1 MTESGSGSDTEDKKL
16 NPYNFNNQLL
26 ALSDIQTIFS
36 QFDIENEPQN
46 LSLYQNAFIHKSYSL
61 TKNNLDDIVEK
72 PEGALELME
81 SDNERLEF
89 LGDSVLGLVIASYLY
104 ERYPSQNEGFLTR
117 MKTNLVR
124 AEALAYLANEI
135 ELGQFIIMSRHIE
148 DKCNG
153 RKSMKI
159 LEDVFEA
166 FLGAIFLD
174 FNETEFPN
182 TDFYSGMGFHICQK
196 LIINIIEEK
205 VDFSELIKT
214 NTNYKDQ
221 ISKYFKKTYE
231 CYPTYSETEIEEI
244 NNQKI
249 FTVNI
254 RDHEGNIL
262 AEGNGTSKK
271 RAEQSASKN
280 ALIKLGIIEDN

>member
-1 MTESGSGSDTEDKKL
+1 MSDNENEDKRL
-16 NPYNFNNQLL
+16 NPYNFNNELL
-26 ALSDIQTIFS
+26 TLENVQSIFS

-46 LSLYQNAFIHKSYSL
+46 LSLYQDAFVHKSYSL
-61 TKNNLDDIVEK
+61 SKNNLDEIVEK
-72 PEGALELME
+72 PEGALPLME

-89 LGDSVLGLVIASYLY
+89 LGDSVLGLVIANYLY
-104 ERYPSQNEGFLTR
+104 ERYPDQNEGFLTR

-124 AEALAYLANEI
+124 AEALAYLANELD
-135 ELGQFIIMSRHIE
+135 LGKYIIMSRHIE

-159 LEDVFEA
+159 LEDVFES
-166 FLGAIFLD
+166 FIGAIFLD
-174 FNETEFPN
+174 FNEIEFPN

-221 ISKYFKKTYE
+221 ISKYFQKTYNS
-231 CYPTYSETEIEEI
+231 YPSYEEVEVEEV

-249 FTVNI
+249 FTVNVL
-254 RDHEGNIL
+254 DPKGEIL
-262 AEGNGTSKK
+262 AQGNGTSKK
-271 RAEQSASKN
+271 RAEQSASRN
-280 ALIKLGIIEDN
+280 ALIQLGIVEDN